1 METATLGVEQ
11 ALGEMQKLVDES
23 KHKDTENGQL
33 RQAVVELRDELD
45 AEREKTKVF
54 MEYEDIILDPDAEK
68 QWQKVSIRSGK
79 TYKDILLRSQQL
91 YKNTRPISVAAIVE
105 SALGFA
111 LSRQGWR
118 QVIKDR
124 YSEKLKEEIPD
135 AE

>member
-1 METATLGVEQ
+1 MATETLGVEQ

-23 KHKDTENGQL
+23 KHKDTEIEQL
-33 RQAVVELRDELD
+33 RQIAENLRE
-45 AEREKTKVF
+45 ERDSERKKNKVF

-105 SALGFA
+105 NALGFA

-118 QVIKDR
+118 QVMKDR

-135 AE
+135 A